1 MSMLTFDAIIIGFGK
16 AGKTLAGELAAKDWK
31 VALIEKNPDMYGGT
45 CINIACIP
53 TKALVHDGLQGTP
66 YADAIERKDKVVEK
80 LREKN
85 YKSLADADGVTVYTA
100 AAKFRSDKE
109 VEITVDGQPEVLT
122 AEHIF
127 INTGASS
134 IIPPIEGDAH
144 SDKVYTSMTLIERQE
159 LPDRLVI
166 VGAGPIGLE
175 YASMYANFGSEVT
188 VVSPDDRL
196 MPDEDADIAAEVQK
210 ELEAAGIAFVFGVKA
225 ERFDDQANGSIKVGL
240 SNGDQS
246 TADAVLLATGRK
258 PNTEGLGLENTG
270 IEMEDNGAVKV
281 NNHLGTSVE
290 NVWAMGDV
298 KGGMQF
304 TYISLDDSRIVM
316 DSLFGDGKY
325 SLKARNNVP
334 YSVFIDPPF
343 SRVGLTA
350 EEAEEQGYH
359 IAEGTLSI
367 AAHPRA
373 HVINDLR
380 GLFKVVIDR
389 KTDLVLGASLFG
401 AESPELINLVKLAMD
416 LKAPYTFLRD
426 QIYNH
431 PVMSESFNALFDV
444 E

>member
-1 MSMLTFDAIIIGFGK
+1 MLTFDAIIIGFGK

-31 VALIEKNPDMYGGT
+31 VALIEKDPKMYGGT

-53 TKALVHDGLQGTP
+53 TKALVYDGLRGTP
-66 YADAIERKDKVVEK
+66 YPDAIERKNKVVEK

-85 YKSLADADGVTVYTA
+85 YKILADADGVTVFTA
-100 AAKFRSDKE
+100 AARFRSDKE
-109 VEITVDGQPEVLT
+109 VEITLDGKLEVLT

-134 IIPPIEGDAH
+134 VIPPIEGDAQ
-144 SDKVYTSMTLIERQE
+144 SDKVYTSTTLIERQE

-166 VGAGPIGLE
+166 VGAGYIGLE

-188 VVSPDDRL
+188 VVSPDDEL
-196 MPDEDADIAAEVQK
+196 LPDEDADIAAEVRK
-210 ELEAAGIAFVFGVKA
+210 ELEAAGISFVFGVKA
-225 ERFDDQANGSIKVGL
+225 ERFNEQSNGSIKVGL

-258 PNTEGLGLENTG
+258 PNTEGLGLEDTG
-270 IEMEDNGAVKV
+270 VELDDKGAVKV
-281 NNHLGTSVE
+281 DDHLETTVK

-304 TYISLDDSRIVM
+304 TYISLDDSRIAM
-316 DSLFGDGKY
+316 SSLFDAKKY
-325 SLKARNNVP
+325 SLKTRANVP
-334 YSVFIDPPF
+334 YSVFIDPPL

-350 EEAEEQGYH
+350 SEAKKQDFE
-359 IAEGTLSI
+359 ILEGKLPI

-373 HVINDLR
+373 HVIDDLR
-380 GLFKVVIDR
+380 GLFKVVVDA
-389 KTDLVLGASLFG
+389 KTNQVLGASLFG
-401 AESPELINLVKLAMD
+401 PESPELINLVKMAMD
-416 LKAPYTFLRD
+416 LEVPYTFLRD

-444 E
+444 N